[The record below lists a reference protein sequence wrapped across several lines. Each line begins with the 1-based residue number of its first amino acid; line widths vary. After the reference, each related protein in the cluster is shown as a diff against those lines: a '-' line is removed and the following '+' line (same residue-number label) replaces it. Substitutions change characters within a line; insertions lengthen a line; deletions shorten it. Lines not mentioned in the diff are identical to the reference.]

1 METLIQKLLAI
12 AKTERTRTIDLGDYA
27 RVRRHGRRSRGDRS
41 ITDAG
46 CHYAGRFAG
55 RCQNRVQERP
65 PDTVGESG
73 GATGDNLGAA
83 LGEPIAFATAS
94 QIISREKGFSRKL
107 DILSFCALKA
117 TAAGS

>member
-65 PDTVGESG
+65 PDTVGQKARSLDVG
-73 GATGDNLGAA
+73 M
-83 LGEPIAFATAS
+83 AS
-94 QIISREKGFSRKL
+94 PAGYPSR
-107 DILSFCALKA
+107 
-117 TAAGS
+117 